1 MIMSSKSMGVRGV
14 AGIDEAGRGPM
25 IGPMIICGVLF
36 ERRDIKRLNA
46 LGLRDSKVLS
56 PRRRRELDKSI
67 RNLAA
72 RIEIKTITA
81 SEIDALRKSGYT
93 MNEIETLN
101 FAFIVKE
108 LRPEEVYMDA
118 ADVNAERFGRL
129 VAEMSGLASLGT
141 RFISEHKA
149 DAKYPVVSAA
159 AIIAKVERDARVADL
174 YKHYGDFGS
183 GYPSDPK
190 SIAFIRQL
198 LSEERGLPSF
208 VRKSWASIQ
217 RIQDEMR
224 SNQTSLDDF

>member
-1 MIMSSKSMGVRGV
+1 MSSKNTRIRGV
-14 AGIDEAGRGPM
+14 AGLDEAGRGPM

-36 ERRDIKRLNA
+36 EKGDIKRLES

-56 PRRRRELDKSI
+56 PKRRRNLDKSI
-67 RNLAA
+67 RRLAA

-81 SEIDALRKSGYT
+81 AEIDALRKSGYT
-93 MNEIETLN
+93 MNEIETIN

-108 LRPEEVYMDA
+108 LKPEEVYMDA

-129 VAEMSGLASLGT
+129 VAEKSGLASLGT

-149 DAKYPVVSAA
+149 DARYPVVSAA

-174 YKHYGDFGS
+174 YDRYGDFGS

-198 LSEERGLPSF
+198 LSEEGELPSF
-208 VRKSWASIQ
+208 VRKSWASIK

-224 SNQTSLDDF
+224 SGQMGLDNF